1 MSRIEPLATS
11 QLGADMQA
19 MMQQAEDNMGFM
31 PNDALIM
38 ARMEG
43 LMPAMSGMVGAI
55 YRPGKVSMELK
66 RLVALVSSS
75 AAGCQYC
82 TAHNAHGADSAGVD
96 SDKLAAVWEF
106 QTSPLFSEAE
116 RAALTVAA
124 ASAMSPNAVT
134 DEEFSELKRHYS
146 NEEAVEIV
154 AVLCLFAFLN
164 RWNATL
170 ATELES
176 SPLQFAE
183 QQLRQHGWTAGI
195 HRAAS

>member
-11 QLGADMQA
+11 ELTPEMQA
-19 MMQQAEDNMGFM
+19 IMKRAESSMGFT

-38 ARMEG
+38 MRMEG

-82 TAHNAHGADSAGVD
+82 TAHNAHGADMAGVD
-96 SDKLAAVWEF
+96 AAKLAAVWDF
-106 QTSPLFSEAE
+106 RSSPLFSDAE
-116 RAALTVAA
+116 RAALDVAA
-124 ASAMSPNAVT
+124 SSAQTPNAVT
-134 DEEFSELKRHYS
+134 DEEFAELKRHYS
-146 NEEAVEIV
+146 DEEALEIV
-154 AVLCLFAFLN
+154 AVLCLFGFLN
-164 RWNATL
+164 RWNHTL

-176 SPLQFAE
+176 SPLKFAE
-183 QQLRQHGWTAGI
+183 QHLREHGWDPGVHAAGT
-195 HRAAS
+195 

>member
-1 MSRIEPLATS
+1 MSRIEPSKTAELSPELQARMK
-11 QLGADMQA
+11 QADA
-19 MMQQAEDNMGFM
+19 SMGFT

-38 ARMEG
+38 VRMEG
-43 LMPAMSGMVGAI
+43 LMPAMAGMVGAI

-82 TAHNAHGADSAGVD
+82 TAHNAHGADQAGVD
-96 SDKLAAVWEF
+96 SAKLDAVWDF
-106 QTSPLFSEAE
+106 RSSPLFSAAE
-116 RAALTVAA
+116 RAALNVAA
-124 ASAMSPNAVT
+124 ASAQTPNAVT
-134 DEEFSELKRHYS
+134 DEEFEELKRYFTD
-146 NEEAVEIV
+146 EQALEIV

-164 RWNATL
+164 RWNHTL

-183 QQLRQHGWTAGI
+183 RHLGAHGWTPGV
-195 HRAAS
+195 HGSS